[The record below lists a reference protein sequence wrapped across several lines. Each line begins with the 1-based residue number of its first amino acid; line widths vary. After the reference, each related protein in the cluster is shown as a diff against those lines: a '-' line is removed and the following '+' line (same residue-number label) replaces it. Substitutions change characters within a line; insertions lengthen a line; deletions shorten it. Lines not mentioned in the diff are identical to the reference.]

1 MYQYTIY
8 TKGRYN
14 NFAEGV
20 EYSEAGPGRTVSELV
35 ASIWFS
41 GVNRV
46 FDSTRTGCGEPNPVG
61 FSVSTKELAVHV
73 GTRSYVVSRPSRTC
87 KAESANHSKALPKP
101 PVLVIHT

>member
-14 NFAEGV
+14 NFAEGA
-20 EYSEAGPGRTVSELV
+20 EYSEADPGRTVSELV
-35 ASIWFS
+35 VSIWFS

-46 FDSTRTGCGEPNPVG
+46 FDSTRTGCDEPNPVG

-73 GTRSYVVSRPSRTC
+73 GTCSYVVSRPSRTSDEPARPNLQIIL
-87 KAESANHSKALPKP
+87 KHFQSPLYW
-101 PVLVIHT
+101 